1 MNYRKLIGLST
12 LFVLLITT
20 FPTFA
25 QNAADTTT
33 KVPALQLKGFY
44 KYMATN
50 IKYPGK
56 AQMANIQGTTI
67 FLLKVDHGQIQNVE
81 TALDLEGL
89 SENVKT
95 LISTYTE
102 LPKTMNGKYSLGV
115 RFVIGN
121 GSNTAVDEQA
131 IIPADYVKI
140 PNVTI
145 MVSSPPRAQTVPD
158 TNTYGIEEV
167 DTPPNFP
174 GGYQALQEYF
184 YKTIKY
190 PAEALKNKVEGRVY
204 FSFKIDYDGNVK
216 NVKVLRGLGA
226 GLDEVAKEA
235 MQDCPKWNAATKN
248 GQTVS
253 TKFSYFAECRLPNP

>member
-1 MNYRKLIGLST
+1 MNYRKLIALSV
-12 LFVLLITT
+12 LFLLLFTT
-20 FPTFA
+20 MPTFA
-25 QNAADTTT
+25 QNAADSTT
-33 KVPALQLKGFY
+33 KSLALQLKGFY
-44 KYMATN
+44 KYLGAN
-50 IKYPGK
+50 VKYPGK
-56 AQMANIQGTTI
+56 AQMQNLHGITI
-67 FLLKVDHGQIQNVE
+67 FLLKVENGQIQNIE

-95 LISTYTE
+95 LISAYTE

-115 RFVIGN
+115 RFRIGDSPN
-121 GSNTAVDEQA
+121 AQVDEKA
-131 IIPADYVKI
+131 IIPADYIKI
-140 PNVTI
+140 PDMTI
-145 MVSSPPRAQTVPD
+145 MVSSPPRSQTAPD
-158 TNTYGIEEV
+158 INTYGIEEV

-190 PAEALKNKVEGRVY
+190 PAEALKNKVEGRIY

-226 GLDEVAKEA
+226 GLDEVAKDA